1 MESLLGLVA
10 ILTFWIVVQTWVL
23 PKLGVPT

>member
-1 MESLLGLVA
+1 MDSLLGLVA
-10 ILTFWIVVQTWVL
+10 IIAFWIVVQTWVF

>member
-1 MESLLGLVA
+1 MDSLLGLVA
-10 ILTFWIVVQTWVL
+10 ILAFWIVVQTWVL